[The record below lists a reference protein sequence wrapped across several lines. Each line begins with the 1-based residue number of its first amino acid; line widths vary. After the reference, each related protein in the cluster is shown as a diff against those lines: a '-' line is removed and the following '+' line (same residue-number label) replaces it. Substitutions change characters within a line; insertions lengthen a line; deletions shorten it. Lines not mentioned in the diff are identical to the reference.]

1 MHINWSDLTQDL
13 SARGILT
20 LAFRKCHETEFLI
33 QIIHFITHFEYSHS
47 GLGKRI
53 RASHQNLKP
62 LKNRAR
68 CLNIFKLLCFMLK
81 CSKALAWFCSG
92 FILQSLIFIWVFF
105 NTLVVD
111 CVFFSSAVMTLY
123 ILIAGHI
130 ENWYSMLSEKPTWFF
145 SPISPLC
152 FENIKIKDKFLASAV
167 LHSHGTSKDV
177 WKSKRFC
184 FNLALHWS

>member
-1 MHINWSDLTQDL
+1 MHFFYLLVTQQYIYRERKICL
-13 SARGILT
+13 IYAQWLFGSNSGFICTWILT

-53 RASHQNLKP
+53 RVSHQNLKP

-68 CLNIFKLLCFMLK
+68 CLNIFKLLCFMLT

-111 CVFFSSAVMTLY
+111 CVVFSSAFMTLY
-123 ILIAGHI
+123 VLIAGYI

-145 SPISPLC
+145 FS
-152 FENIKIKDKFLASAV
+152 
-167 LHSHGTSKDV
+167 
-177 WKSKRFC
+177 
-184 FNLALHWS
+184 NLTLVF